1 MKRIESRDNKW
12 IKRLNGL
19 KIKKNRDK
27 EGLFIAEG
35 LRFIREIPKNWE
47 VLAYAVSDAFAAE
60 NDLSLYE
67 EKAEVLCLT
76 DALFAAV
83 CDTENPQGILAV
95 CKKLDWDADA
105 VLAKK
110 TPFLLLAEELND
122 PGNLGTVIRTAD
134 ACGADAVFISKGSVD
149 LYNPKVLRATMGS
162 LFHVP
167 VFQNIDLHALSEKM
181 QAKQIP
187 LYAAH
192 LKGNRYPYAFWENL
206 KKRTRR

>member
-60 NDLSLYE
+60 NDLSPYE

-76 DALFAAV
+76 DALHREF
-83 CDTENPQGILAV
+83 
-95 CKKLDWDADA
+95 WRS
-105 VLAKK
+105 AKSW
-110 TPFLLLAEELND
+110 
-122 PGNLGTVIRTAD
+122 I
-134 ACGADAVFISKGSVD
+134 GSQMRC
-149 LYNPKVLRATMGS
+149 LR
-162 LFHVP
+162 
-167 VFQNIDLHALSEKM
+167 
-181 QAKQIP
+181 
-187 LYAAH
+187 
-192 LKGNRYPYAFWENL
+192 
-206 KKRTRR
+206 KKRPFSFWRKS

>member
-60 NDLSLYE
+60 NDLSPYE

-76 DALFAAV
+76 DALLPPSAIRKTHREF
-83 CDTENPQGILAV
+83 
-95 CKKLDWDADA
+95 WRS
-105 VLAKK
+105 AKSWI
-110 TPFLLLAEELND
+110 
-122 PGNLGTVIRTAD
+122 GMQMR
-134 ACGADAVFISKGSVD
+134 C
-149 LYNPKVLRATMGS
+149 LR
-162 LFHVP
+162 
-167 VFQNIDLHALSEKM
+167 
-181 QAKQIP
+181 
-187 LYAAH
+187 
-192 LKGNRYPYAFWENL
+192 
-206 KKRTRR
+206 KKRPFSFWRKN